1 MDDLLTT
8 RQLQELLQ
16 VDRITIYRM
25 LNDGRLQGFKV
36 GGQWRFSR
44 QAVEL
49 WLRDQQSRVEGS
61 GATRMAAAEASDL
74 PLSCMQSIQ
83 NILAD
88 AVGMGALTVTL
99 DGQLLTKPSNPNA
112 YCALL
117 LGSAARQRCVDW
129 RRTTA
134 QGLGGR
140 VQVLTCHAG
149 LRCAC
154 GRVDVQGRPQAV
166 LFAGQYL
173 DSAVDAHSPG
183 QLARI
188 AALEEAADGIPP
200 ASLQQA
206 LQAVPVPDEDSRA
219 RVLHLAPRVIAA
231 FAESIDERARLMGR
245 LRRIA
250 EITNL

>member
-49 WLRDQQSRVEGS
+49 WLQDQQSRVEAS
-61 GATRMAAAEASDL
+61 GATRLAAAGGSDL

-88 AVGMGALTVTL
+88 AVGMGALTVTP

-112 YCALL
+112 FCSLL
-117 LGSAARQRCVDW
+117 LGSAARQGCVDW
-129 RRTTA
+129 WRTTA
-134 QGLGGR
+134 QGLKGR

-166 LFAGQYL
+166 LFAGQYV
-173 DSAVDAHSPG
+173 DSAVDPQG
-183 QLARI
+183 REQLARM
-188 AALEEAADGIPP
+188 AALQEAAHDVPP
-200 ASLQQA
+200 DSLLQA
-206 LQAVPVPDEDSRA
+206 LQAAPVPDEDCQA
-219 RVLHLAPRVIAA
+219 RLLHLAPRVIAA
-231 FAESIDERARLMGR
+231 FAEIIDERARLMGR

>member
-49 WLRDQQSRVEGS
+49 WVQDQQCRLEAS
-61 GATRMAAAEASDL
+61 GARRMAAADASDL

-88 AVGMGALTVTL
+88 AVGMGAVTVAL
-99 DGQLLTKPSNPNA
+99 DGQLLTEPSNTNA
-112 YCALL
+112 FCSLL
-117 LGSAARQRCVDW
+117 LGSVARQRCVDW
-129 RRTTA
+129 WRTTA

-166 LFAGQYL
+166 LFAGQHL
-173 DSAVDAHSPG
+173 DSAVDVHSRA

-188 AALEEAADGIPP
+188 AALEEAPDGIPYT
-200 ASLQQA
+200 SLQQA
-206 LQAVPVPDEDSRA
+206 LQAVPVPDEDCRA
-219 RVLHLAPRVIAA
+219 RLLHLVPRVIAA
-231 FAESIDERARLMGR
+231 FAEIIDERARLMGR

>member
-49 WLRDQQSRVEGS
+49 WLQDQQSRVEAS
-61 GATRMAAAEASDL
+61 GATRLATAEGSDL

-88 AVGMGALTVTL
+88 AVGMGALTVTP

-112 YCALL
+112 FCSLL
-117 LGSAARQRCVDW
+117 LGSAARQRCADW
-129 RRTTA
+129 WRTTA
-134 QGLGGR
+134 QGLKGR

-166 LFAGQYL
+166 LFAGQYV
-173 DSAVDAHSPG
+173 DSAVDPQG
-183 QLARI
+183 RDQLARM
-188 AALEEAADGIPP
+188 AALQEAAHDVPP
-200 ASLQQA
+200 ASLLQA
-206 LQAVPVPDEDSRA
+206 LKAAPVPDEDCQA
-219 RVLHLAPRVIAA
+219 RLLHLAPRVIAA
-231 FAESIDERARLMGR
+231 FAEIIDERARLMGR